1 MPDSS
6 RAGKGEPDMPRPSP
20 TTPRR
25 NPTPGEE
32 EGAAQRPP
40 FRPVVLTLAGS
51 DSGGGAG
58 IQADLKTITLL
69 GGFGTC
75 AVSALTAQ
83 NGLEVRGILET
94 PPDFVRMQLAAVL
107 DAFPVKAA
115 KTGMLASAPIIEVAV
130 DCLGRDKRAFPLVV
144 DPVCVSQTG
153 HRLLRP
159 DAEDALRRL
168 LLPEADLLTPT
179 KPEAELLAGMSA
191 TTSADLRP
199 LLDRLH
205 ALGARA
211 VLLKGGHF
219 AEFAG
224 GESISDWLSLP
235 GREPLVFSRPRVAT
249 VHTHGT
255 GCTLSAALATLLA
268 YGLPPEEAVSRAQA
282 FLGAALEAAFAPGL
296 GAGPPDLLSGAAKET
311 MWHF

>member
-1 MPDSS
+1 
-6 RAGKGEPDMPRPSP
+6 
-20 TTPRR
+20 
-25 NPTPGEE
+25 
-32 EGAAQRPP
+32 
-40 FRPVVLTLAGS
+40 VVLTVAGS

-58 IQADLKTITLL
+58 IQADLKTVTLL

-75 AVSALTAQ
+75 AVTALTAQ

-94 PPDFVRMQLAAVL
+94 PPDFVRMQIAAVL

-115 KTGMLASAPIIEVAV
+115 KTGMLASTPIIEAVVAS
-130 DCLGRDKRAFPLVV
+130 LRRAERAFPLVV
-144 DPVCVSQTG
+144 DPVCVSQSG

-168 LLPEADLLTPT
+168 LLPEADLLTPN
-179 KPEAELLAGMSA
+179 KPEAELLTGTAVEKS
-191 TTSADLRP
+191 SDLRP
-199 LLDRLH
+199 VLDRLH

-219 AEFAG
+219 AEFAEG
-224 GESISDWLSLP
+224 DNICDWLSLP
-235 GREPLVFSRPRVAT
+235 GREPAVFRRPRVAT

-268 YGLPPEEAVSRAQA
+268 RGLPLEDAVSGAQA

-296 GAGPPDLLSGAAKET
+296 GVGPPDLFSGATAARDRRCPGKVAAE
-311 MWHF
+311 HCAVIL